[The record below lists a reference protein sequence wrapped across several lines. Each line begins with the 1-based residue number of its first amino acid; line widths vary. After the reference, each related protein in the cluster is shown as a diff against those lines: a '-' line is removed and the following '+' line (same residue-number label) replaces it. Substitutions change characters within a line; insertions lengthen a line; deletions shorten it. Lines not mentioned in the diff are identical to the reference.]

1 MTQMPREQI
10 HHLKESLEEDSFRK
24 RIPWY
29 LMVALVL
36 IMVIVALIY
45 AYNYRGLP
53 SCQDESVQILL
64 NQNIRSN
71 EALIQ
76 NSRTQAFQKIKE
88 VSHDNHQRSCT
99 AALITT
105 DGNFSIAYLV
115 INDLNET
122 NWLSRLTGAVQY
134 SVLIKNISPD

>member
-99 AALITT
+99 TALITT